1 MSETAGHAPVSETF
15 AEKAKLEEFKLLRG
29 EIELRAAEQRGMER
43 NVILLCA
50 SIYGFLLYPKG
61 TPAAADQ
68 PYLDLAWYL
77 PSLFSFLA
85 LVRWRES
92 VKMIEAVA
100 RYLREMEAQIPG
112 GPAWESFLDR
122 KRRAGQLPFA
132 SAWYVVFWEVVCVG
146 TLLIAYFRLH
156 PHDGAHTGT
165 AALIGV
171 AGAIV
176 VALMVLRRP
185 AP

>member
-1 MSETAGHAPVSETF
+1 MSETPAPASETF

-61 TPAAADQ
+61 TPDPGDQ
-68 PYLDLAWYL
+68 AYLDLAWYL
-77 PSLFSFLA
+77 PSLFGFLA

-100 RYLREMEAQIPG
+100 RYLRDMEAQIPG
-112 GPAWESFLDR
+112 GPAWETFLAE

-132 SAWYVVFWEVVCVG
+132 SAWYVVFWLVVCVG
-146 TLLIAYFRLH
+146 TLLLAYIRVH
-156 PHDGAHTGT
+156 PADAPLPAT
-165 AALIGV
+165 AAIVGVIGTT
-171 AGAIV
+171 V
-176 VALMVLRRP
+176 VAVMVLRRP